1 MTTDAEQQVSAL
13 VAVIGDRLQ
22 LYSADI
28 SERMT
33 QVIAREVDFL
43 NDPELMAMLRA
54 SVEGNITTILHMIRH
69 DIPFEHVQPITA
81 ATEYAFRLAQR
92 GVPGTS
98 LRRAYHFGSDDLRDW
113 MFDEVEALDCES
125 TIKLRLLNE
134 LSRFLHRYIDW
145 ITQIVLE
152 AHEQERQ
159 RWLDK
164 SASVTSLLVA
174 RVLDGQGVDQSEF
187 ASGTR
192 YRLDQMHVGAVIW
205 IDGANSGSDHTEALR
220 EFARELAEV
229 VGAATTLFTA
239 VDRGTAWVWFGRG
252 RSGAAVDVERIRTA
266 VARMPAA
273 RVALGR
279 AEPGHEGFRRT
290 HRQAE
295 AAMAVTLASSSAV
308 THAIGFGER
317 GVAIASMLVGD
328 LEAARQWVAEVLGP
342 LAVDGEAEART
353 RETLR
358 VFLGAGGSYAQT
370 SEQLM
375 LHRNSVKY
383 RINKIEAERGKP
395 LAGDRLDLE
404 LALQICHFL
413 GAAVLV
419 QHRR

>member
-1 MTTDAEQQVSAL
+1 MTPEADQEVAAL

-22 LYSADI
+22 LHFDEI
-28 SERMT
+28 TTRMT
-33 QVIAREVDFL
+33 DVIAREVDFL

-54 SVEGNITTILHMIRH
+54 SVEGNISTILHIIRH
-69 DIPFEHVQPITA
+69 GIPFEHVQPITA

-113 MFDEVEALDCES
+113 MFDEVEQLDCEAGV
-125 TIKLRLLNE
+125 KLRLLNE

-145 ITQIVLE
+145 ITQIVLD

-164 SASVTSLLVA
+164 SASVTSLLVS
-174 RVLDGQGVDQSEF
+174 RVLDGQAVDHADF
-187 ASGTR
+187 ATGAR
-192 YRLDQMHVGAVIW
+192 YRLDQVHVGAVIW
-205 IDGANSGSDHTEALR
+205 IDGANSGTDQTEELR
-220 EFARELAEV
+220 DFARGLADPI
-229 VGAATTLFTA
+229 GAATMLFTA

-252 RSGAAVDVERIRTA
+252 RSAIPVDVEPVRRSLVRTPDARI
-266 VARMPAA
+266 
-273 RVALGR
+273 ALGC
-279 AEPGHEGFRRT
+279 PVHGVEGFRRT
-290 HRQAE
+290 HEQAD
-295 AAMAVTLASSSAV
+295 AAMSVALTSASPV

-317 GVAIASMLVGD
+317 GVAVASMLVRD
-328 LEAARQWVAEVLGP
+328 LDAARQWIAEVLGP
-342 LAVDGEAEART
+342 LAVDGPAEARM

-358 VFLGAGGSYAQT
+358 VFLGTGGSYAQT

-383 RINKIEAERGKP
+383 RISKIEAERGRSLDP
-395 LAGDRLDLE
+395 DRLDLE
-404 LALQICHFL
+404 LAVQVCHFL

-419 QHRR
+419 ADRR

>member
-1 MTTDAEQQVSAL
+1 MTTGTDREVAAL

-22 LYSADI
+22 LHFDEI
-28 SERMT
+28 CERMT
-33 QVIAREVDFL
+33 DVIAREVDFL

-54 SVEGNITTILHMIRH
+54 SVEGNITTILRIIRH
-69 DIPFEHVQPITA
+69 DIPFEQVQPITA

-113 MFDEVEALDCES
+113 MFDEVEALDCEAGV
-125 TIKLRLLNE
+125 KLRLLND

-164 SASVTSLLVA
+164 SASVTSQLVA
-174 RVLDGQGVDQSEF
+174 RILDGHAVDQADF
-187 ASGTR
+187 ASGAR
-192 YRLDQMHVGAVIW
+192 YRLDQVHVGAVIW
-205 IDGANSGSDHTEALR
+205 IDGANSGTDHTGALR
-220 EFARELAEV
+220 DFARGLAEPI
-229 VGAATTLFTA
+229 GAGATLFTA

-252 RSGAAVDVERIRTA
+252 RSTAPVDVELVRRSLART
-266 VARMPAA
+266 PDA
-273 RVALGR
+273 RVALGCPV
-279 AEPGHEGFRRT
+279 AGVDGFRRT
-290 HRQAE
+290 HQQAE
-295 AAMAVTLASSSAV
+295 AAMSVALRSSSPV

-317 GVAIASMLVGD
+317 GVAVASMLVRD
-328 LEAARQWVAEVLGP
+328 LEAARHWVAEVLGP

-358 VFLGAGGSYAQT
+358 VFLGTGGGYAQT
-370 SEQLM
+370 SEQLL

-383 RINKIEAERGKP
+383 RISKVEAERGRP
-395 LAGDRLDLE
+395 LDPDRLDLE
-404 LALQICHFL
+404 LAVQVCHYL

-419 QHRR
+419 ADRR